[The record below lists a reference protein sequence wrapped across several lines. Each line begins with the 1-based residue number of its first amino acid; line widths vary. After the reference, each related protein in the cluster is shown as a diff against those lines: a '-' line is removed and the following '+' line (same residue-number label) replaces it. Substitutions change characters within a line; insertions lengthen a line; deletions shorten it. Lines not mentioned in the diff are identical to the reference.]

1 MSRIRILLL
10 LLVVYLLLLSA
21 CAPGPAAVEDAAEG
35 EGAEAGINEVTF
47 TAVEYS
53 FEGPESIPA
62 GWTRLTLDNQGEL
75 SHDLLPIKM
84 GEGKSIDDVMEA
96 LEAEGPPEWAT
107 LYGQVTAEPGQRESY
122 LVDLAPGNYVVLSF
136 GSNEEGPPDAA
147 QGMIHSLTVSE
158 AEGEVAEAALPQADI
173 EVDLV
178 DYDFVVAG
186 DVESGEQLVRVSN
199 EGQQMHELAAFR
211 LHEGVSFEDFQTM
224 LESEEEPEGEPPF
237 EEVGWTLLSPGV
249 STYITMD
256 FDQPGNYVLVCF
268 IPSPE
273 HDMQPHAALG
283 MVEQITI
290 EE

>member
-1 MSRIRILLL
+1 
-10 LLVVYLLLLSA
+10 
-21 CAPGPAAVEDAAEG
+21 
-35 EGAEAGINEVTF
+35 
-47 TAVEYS
+47 
-53 FEGPESIPA
+53 
-62 GWTRLTLDNQGEL
+62 
-75 SHDLLPIKM
+75 
-84 GEGKSIDDVMEA
+84 
-96 LEAEGPPEWAT
+96 
-107 LYGQVTAEPGQRESY
+107 
-122 LVDLAPGNYVVLSF
+122 
-136 GSNEEGPPDAA
+136 
-147 QGMIHSLTVSE
+147 
-158 AEGEVAEAALPQADI
+158 
-173 EVDLV
+173 
-178 DYDFVVAG
+178 
-186 DVESGEQLVRVSN
+186 
-199 EGQQMHELAAFR
+199 MHELAAFR

>member
-1 MSRIRILLL
+1 MSRIRILLFL
-10 LLVVYLLLLSA
+10 FVVYLLLLAA
-21 CAPGPAAVEDAAEG
+21 CSPASPVVEDTTEADA
-35 EGAEAGINEVTF
+35 AEAGINEVTF

-75 SHDLLPIKM
+75 SHDLLPVKLA
-84 GEGKSIDDVMEA
+84 EGKTIDDVMAA

-107 LYGQVTAEPGQRESY
+107 LYGQVTAEAGQRESY
-122 LVDLAPGNYVVLSF
+122 LADLAPGDYVILSF
-136 GSNEEGPPDAA
+136 GGSEEGPPDAA
-147 QGMIHSLTVSE
+147 QGMIHSLTVTE
-158 AEGEVAEAALPQADI
+158 AEGAIAEAALPQADI

-186 DVESGEQLVRVSN
+186 DIKTGEQMLRVSN
-199 EGQQMHELAAFR
+199 EGQQMHEVAAFR
-211 LHEGVSFEDFQTM
+211 LNEGISFEDFQTM

-249 STYITMD
+249 STYVTMD
-256 FDQPGNYVLVCF
+256 FEQPGNYVLVCI

-283 MVEQITI
+283 MVEQII
-290 EE
+290 VEE